1 MLSLIEQLDKG
12 VLWRSAGGIHPPE
25 LKTLSNG
32 NPIAKV
38 SAVQPLLLALPQVG
52 DNATLLVS
60 VGDRVRKG
68 QCLTTGS
75 GIHYL
80 PVHAPV
86 SGTVTAIGQRPSNH
100 ASALPVL
107 TLELTSDGADEWVE
121 LQSAD
126 PEAAD
131 TKTLLGKIRDA
142 GIAGMGG
149 AAFPSHIKLNPVS
162 EIQLLIINGVECE
175 PYITAD
181 DRLMREYA
189 DGIFD
194 GIRIMERLLQPERIV
209 IAIEDNKPEAAEA
222 MEQALKRSKL
232 SPGCARVTVIPTKYP
247 SGGEK
252 QLIQILT
259 GQEVPSGGIPAQLGI
274 VVHNVGTAY
283 AVAEAVIQGKPLI
296 ERVVTVTG
304 LGVGRPGNYWAPIGI
319 QISDLL
325 HQCQFKATQV
335 QSVIQGGPMM
345 GYTLPQ
351 LDVPLLKGSNC
362 ILVPT
367 ADELGPDLDEKA
379 CIRCGE
385 CAQACPAL
393 LLPQQLFWHAKA
405 GEYDKAES
413 FNLRDCIECGCCSY
427 VCPSDIPLVE
437 YYRVAKAAL
446 RQDAE
451 EKRQAER
458 AKVRFEAR
466 LQRLEEE
473 KQAREVKARE
483 AAEKRQ
489 AAMTGQEKDA
499 VAEALARIQAKK
511 AAQATEGQPKAATDT
526 NTVADPK
533 AKVAEAIARAKA
545 KKAAQAEQGN
555 ENPEH
560 NEAPAQSAVV
570 DDTKAKVAAA
580 IARAKAKK
588 AAQAEQGNEPP
599 EQNDAAA
606 PSETVDD
613 TKSKVAAAIARAKA
627 KKAALAA
634 GASESDAV
642 QEQAPA
648 QAEAEADN
656 QGADAKAARVAAA
669 IAKAKAKKAAAD
681 AGEKPQAAQVDA
693 QISSEPNKEASH
705 EPSQE
710 ASAELKAD
718 TPVSAADA
726 KAARVAAAIAKAK
739 AKKAA
744 ASSESP
750 ESAGE
755 PKAVQEV
762 QEVQSAIAQPQ
773 AGQALSAEEQ
783 KKQRIAAAVAKAKAN
798 KAARQQED

>member
-32 NPIAKV
+32 SHIAKV

-52 DNATLLVS
+52 DNATLMVS

-232 SPGCARVTVIPTKYP
+232 SPGRARVTVIPTKYP

-304 LGVGRPGNYWAPIGI
+304 QGVGRPGNYWAPIGI

-367 ADELGPDLDEKA
+367 TDELGPDLDEKA

-473 KQAREVKARE
+473 KQAREAKARE

-511 AAQATEGQPKAATDT
+511 VAQATEDQSKAATDT

-545 KKAAQAEQGN
+545 KKAAQAGLGN
-555 ENPEH
+555 E
-560 NEAPAQSAVV
+560 
-570 DDTKAKVAAA
+570 T
-580 IARAKAKK
+580 
-588 AAQAEQGNEPP
+588 P

-606 PSETVDD
+606 PSETGDD
-613 TKSKVAAAIARAKA
+613 TKSRVAAAVARAKA
-627 KKAALAA
+627 KKAAQAGLGNEAPVQNEAAAQSETGDDTKAKVAAAVARAKAKKAAQAA
-634 GASESDAV
+634 GASGSDAV

-648 QAEAEADN
+648 QTEADN

-669 IAKAKAKKAAAD
+669 IAKAKAKKAADD

-693 QISSEPNKEASH
+693 QTSH

-710 ASAELKAD
+710 ASSEPSKEASAELKAD
-718 TPVSAADA
+718 EPESAADA

-762 QEVQSAIAQPQ
+762 LSAIAQPQ